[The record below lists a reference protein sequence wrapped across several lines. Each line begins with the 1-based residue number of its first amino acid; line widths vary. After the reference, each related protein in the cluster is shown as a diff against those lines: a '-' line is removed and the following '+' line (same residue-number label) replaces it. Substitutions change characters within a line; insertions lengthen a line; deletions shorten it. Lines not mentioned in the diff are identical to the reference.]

1 MARHRPERRLTR
13 MDTPRAG
20 PVFAAMA
27 FMFSATQSH
36 AADPAPAGFYAAPQ
50 AQQGR
55 ALYGANCS
63 GCHGAS
69 LQGGAGPA
77 LVGPNF
83 SATWGT
89 RTLGNLV
96 DFEHSQMPPGKP
108 GSISMPDDLAITAF
122 ILQSNHAPA
131 GTTALAP
138 GSPLLGRQVA
148 DALRAPGATPAG
160 APAAA
165 PPPAAPVLT
174 ASSRLPEQA
183 ALDRADQ
190 DPRDWLMYNKGYRG
204 ERYSAL
210 EQISAANASRLTPV
224 CAYQLGTVGPFQ
236 ASPVIHDGVL
246 YITTSTTTHAIDA
259 ATCRRTWMHTWAP
272 TGPDTTSVNR
282 GIAVGSGRVVRGTQD
297 GFVFALDAKT
307 GKVLWSRQAGDPKLA
322 QFFAAPPIIWRDLV
336 IIGRAGG
343 DWGAVGK
350 VMAFR
355 LDSGA
360 PVWTFDTV
368 PTGTQKGA
376 DTWKRPQSTATGGSA
391 IWTVAALDPE
401 TGLVYLPV
409 GNPGPDFAGDYRP
422 GDNLFSDCVLVLD
435 AATGALEGWYQLN
448 PHDIH
453 DWDTTG
459 VMLFDRSDGRKLI
472 GAVGKEGVLH
482 VLDRE
487 TRTLLYKVV
496 LSPREN
502 ADALPTPQGI
512 HVCPGTHGGLLWNGP
527 AYSPKSGL
535 IYLNTSDW
543 CVTLVSGDGQVRY
556 VAGELFSG
564 LKNGLGTF
572 DAVEKAK
579 SLILAIDPH
588 TGEIVWRQERDGPGI
603 AAVTAT
609 AGGVVFTGDQNGA
622 FLALD
627 GKTGRVLYEFMT
639 GGAVGGGIATYEVKG
654 AQYVAVASGN
664 GSRVNW
670 PVTGS
675 ATVLV
680 FGLPR

>member
-1 MARHRPERRLTR
+1 MTR
-13 MDTPRAG
+13 TLLSAITIMC
-20 PVFAAMA
+20 AA
-27 FMFSATQSH
+27 SASY
-36 AADPAPAGFYAAPQ
+36 AADPVPGFYTQEQ

-55 ALYGANCS
+55 ALYGANCA

-77 LVGPNF
+77 LIGANF
-83 SATWGT
+83 RATWGS
-89 RTLGNLV
+89 RTLANLV
-96 DFEHSQMPPGKP
+96 AFEHSQMPPGKP
-108 GSISMPDDLAITAF
+108 GSVPEQDDLAITAF
-122 ILQSNHAPA
+122 ILQMNRVPA
-131 GTTALAP
+131 GTSALAS
-138 GSPLLGRQVA
+138 GSPLLGRTIA
-148 DALRAPGATPAG
+148 DALRAQGN
-160 APAAA
+160 APTAASTAA
-165 PPPAAPVLT
+165 PPQAAPTPVLT
-174 ASSRLPEQA
+174 ASSHVPAQA
-183 ALDRADQ
+183 ELDRADE
-190 DPRDWLMYNKGYRG
+190 DPRNWLMYNKGYRG
-204 ERYSAL
+204 QRYSRLA
-210 EQISAANASRLTPV
+210 QITAANAARLAPV
-224 CAYQLGTVGPFQ
+224 CAYQLGVVGPFQ
-236 ASPVIHDGVL
+236 ASPVVYDGLL
-246 YITTSTTTHAIDA
+246 YITTATSTHAIDA
-259 ATCRRTWMHTWAP
+259 ATCRQAWLHNWVS

-282 GIAVGSGRVVRGTQD
+282 GVAVGSGRVVRGTQD
-297 GFVFALDAKT
+297 GHVFALDART
-307 GKVLWSRQAGDPKLA
+307 GKMLWSRQAGDPRLA
-322 QFFAAPPIIWRDLV
+322 QFFAAPPIIWRDIV

-368 PTGTQKGA
+368 PTGTQVGA
-376 DTWKRPQSTATGGSA
+376 DTWTRPASTATGGAA
-391 IWTVAALDPE
+391 IWTIAALEPE
-401 TGLVYLPV
+401 TGLVYVPV
-409 GNPGPDFAGDYRP
+409 GNPGPDFGGDYRP
-422 GDNLFSDCVLVLD
+422 GDNLFSDSVVVLD
-435 AATGALEGWYQLN
+435 AATGALKWWYQLN
-448 PHDIH
+448 PHDVH

-459 VMLFDRSDGRKLI
+459 VILFDRADGRKLL

-487 TRTLLYKVV
+487 QRTLLYKVV

-502 ADALPTPQGI
+502 ADLAPSPQGI

-535 IYLNTSDW
+535 LYLNTSDW
-543 CVTLVSGDGQVRY
+543 CVTLISGGQLRY

-572 DAVEKAK
+572 DPVDKAK

-588 TGEIVWRQERDGPGI
+588 AGKIVWRRERAGPGI

-627 GKTGRVLYEFMT
+627 AKTGRILYEFAT
-639 GGAVGGGIATYEVKG
+639 GGAVGGGIATYEARG
-654 AQYVAVASGN
+654 RQYVAVASGN

-670 PVTGS
+670 PITGA
-675 ATVLV
+675 ATVFV
-680 FGLPR
+680 FGLRR

>member
-1 MARHRPERRLTR
+1 MTRTKDVWTRL
-13 MDTPRAG
+13 
-20 PVFAAMA
+20 VLFAMTLMLA
-27 FMFSATQSH
+27 ATMSH
-36 AADPAPAGFYAAPQ
+36 AAVPAPAGFYTAKQ

-55 ALYGANCS
+55 TLYGTNCAS
-63 GCHGAS
+63 CHGAS

-77 LVGPNF
+77 LIGSNF

-89 RTLGNLV
+89 RTIGNLV
-96 DFEHSQMPPGKP
+96 DFAHTQMPPGKP
-108 GSISMPDDLAITAF
+108 GSVPVQDDLAITAF
-122 ILQSNHAPA
+122 ILQMNHAPA
-131 GTTALAP
+131 GTTALAQ
-138 GSPLLGRQVA
+138 GSPLLGRNVA
-148 DALRAPGATPAG
+148 DALRAPGS
-160 APAAA
+160 APPGPSTAAA
-165 PPPAAPVLT
+165 PQAAPVLT
-174 ASSRLPEQA
+174 ASSPLPAQSE
-183 ALDRADQ
+183 LDRADE
-190 DPRDWLMYNKGYRG
+190 DARNWLMYNKGYRG
-204 ERYSAL
+204 ERYSRL
-210 EQISAANASRLTPV
+210 EQITAANASRLAPV
-224 CAYQLGTVGPFQ
+224 CAYQLGAVGPFQ
-236 ASPVIHDGVL
+236 ASPVIYDGQL
-246 YITTSTTTHAIDA
+246 YITTSTATHAIDA
-259 ATCRRTWMHTWAP
+259 ATCRKVWQHTWVS

-282 GIAVGSGRVVRGTQD
+282 GVAVGSGRVVRGTQD
-297 GFVFALDAKT
+297 GHVFALDAKT
-307 GKVLWSRQAGDPKLA
+307 GKMLWSRQAGDPTLA
-322 QFFAAPPIIWRDLV
+322 QFFAAPPIIWKDLV

-355 LDSGA
+355 IDSGEPA
-360 PVWTFDTV
+360 WTFDTI
-368 PTGTQKGA
+368 PTGTQVGA
-376 DTWKRPQSTATGGSA
+376 DTWKRPQSTATGGGA
-391 IWTVAALDPE
+391 IWTVAALEPD
-401 TGLVYLPV
+401 TGLLYVPV

-422 GDNLFSDCVLVLD
+422 GDNLFTDSVVVLD
-435 AATGALEGWYQLN
+435 AATGALKWYYQLN
-448 PHDIH
+448 PHDVH

-459 VMLFDRSDGRKLI
+459 VILFDRADGRKLL

-487 TRTLLYKVV
+487 KRTLLYKVV

-502 ADALPTPQGI
+502 ADLPPTPQGV

-535 IYLNTSDW
+535 MYLNTSDW
-543 CVTLVSGDGQVRY
+543 CVTVISGDGQVRY

-572 DAVEKAK
+572 DPVGTAK

-588 TGEIVWRQERDGPGI
+588 TGKIVWRQERDGPGI

-627 GKTGRVLYEFMT
+627 EKTGRILYEFMT

-654 AQYVAVASGN
+654 TQYVAVASGN

-670 PVTGS
+670 PITGS